1 MPRFNVLMMV
11 SGSCWVEWFSN
22 LLIVVLVKWRLGCY
36 FLFFVGDVCFFGL
49 VPVVAVCSFLS
60 VLSGISLLHPN
71 M

>member
-49 VPVVAVCSFLS
+49 VPVVAV
-60 VLSGISLLHPN
+60 
-71 M
+71 